1 MKRCCQAWTGFLAV
15 GIWWG
20 TAVGYGQPTPPNPN
34 PPPPPVPG
42 ESQPALDASP
52 ADDVEV
58 MTRGPVHEA
67 YAGPVA
73 RGEGTP
79 IVVTKAPPDAIEEI
93 PPDTKPEGD
102 NVVWISGYWAW
113 DDDRKDYLWVS
124 GVWRA
129 VPANQT
135 WVPGYWTEIDGGY
148 RWVSGFWMP
157 QQNEEVEYLA
167 EPPATLEQ
175 GPTSPAPSDSYFWNP
190 GYWTWY
196 DTRYVWRPGFWTV
209 CQPDWIW
216 VPAHYRWTPRGWV
229 FIPGYWDYPL
239 VRRGVLFAPIC
250 FRRPHP
256 HWHRFRWCPA
266 VVIQPPILGFHLF
279 VRPNYGHYYFGDYYA
294 VSYEG
299 LGFRPWFHYHG
310 RRGFD
315 PLFNYYRWYNHHRAH
330 DRDWERNIQGWFTYY
345 RHNEHQRPPHT
356 LLAQHQLIQKAKAR
370 PDFLQL
376 QIGKPIKDLA
386 GRPDSFV
393 KLAVISED
401 QRNKIRDASR
411 QLGDFKKQRLEL
423 ENLHRVKPDF
433 KPGLKPDTK
442 IGGKPDLPGKLGVT
456 GKPEGKGI
464 GKPGGALSGTTLR
477 QPDKVRLPTKLDLG
491 KLGAG
496 PSHGPTLTAPG
507 TGGSKPG
514 VTGPRMT
521 LPETRHGPAGPR
533 ATLPDSKRGQIAP
546 KTGATGPTFTLPDS
560 RRGQI
565 APKMDATGPRLT
577 LPEGKPGQLAPR
589 SGVTVPKAT
598 LPETKPGQITPK
610 SGATVPKSV
619 PATPPPGI
627 RKSMDA
633 PPGGRTIRQF
643 QPGGSSPPPTIRRDP
658 GRSSFVPKSNDP
670 PGTSGT
676 PAVRRSG
683 ASDPP
688 PTFKP
693 SDSTSTKQ
701 FRGSDAGS
709 GRSSRGSDRDN
720 RDSRDRRR

>member
-1 MKRCCQAWTGFLAV
+1 MKRYCQAWIGFLAV
-15 GIWWG
+15 GLWWG
-20 TAVGYGQPTPPNPN
+20 AAVGYGQPTPPNPN

-42 ESQPALDASP
+42 ESQPALDASQ

-167 EPPATLEQ
+167 EPPATIDQ
-175 GPTSPAPSDSYFWNP
+175 GPTSPSPSDNYFWNP

-196 DTRYVWRPGFWTV
+196 ETRYVWRPGFWTV

-250 FRRPHP
+250 FRRPP
-256 HWHRFRWCPA
+256 LHWHAFRWCPA
-266 VVIQPPILGFHLF
+266 IVIQPPILGFHLF
-279 VRPNYGHYYFGDYYA
+279 IRPNYGHYYFGDYYA

-310 RRGFD
+310 HRGFD
-315 PLFNYYRWYNHHRAH
+315 PLFNYYRWYNHHRMH
-330 DRDWERNIQGWFTYY
+330 DRDWERNIHGWFTYY

-356 LLAQHQLIQKAKAR
+356 LLAQHQLIEKAKTR
-370 PDFLQL
+370 PDFQQL

-393 KLAVISED
+393 KLAAISDD

-423 ENLHRVKPDF
+423 ESLHRIKPGDA
-433 KPGLKPDTK
+433 KLGLQPGLKPDTK
-442 IGGKPDLPGKLGVT
+442 IVGKPDLPERLGVT

-464 GKPGGALSGTTLR
+464 GKPSGALSGTTLK

-507 TGGSKPG
+507 SGSSKPG
-514 VTGPRMT
+514 VTVPGTGVTGPKMT
-521 LPETRHGPAGPR
+521 LPDTKPGLTGPKM
-533 ATLPDSKRGQIAP
+533 TLPDTKRGQITP
-546 KTGATGPTFTLPDS
+546 KTGATGPSLTLPD
-560 RRGQI
+560 
-565 APKMDATGPRLT
+565 T
-577 LPEGKPGQLAPR
+577 KPGPITPK
-589 SGVTVPKAT
+589 SGMTIPKAT
-598 LPETKPGQITPK
+598 LPDTKPGLITPK
-610 SGATVPKSV
+610 SGVTIPKTDSTTQPSGV
-619 PATPPPGI
+619 RKSIVPPPSGSNV
-627 RKSMDA
+627 K
-633 PPGGRTIRQF
+633 PF
-643 QPGGSSPPPTIRRDP
+643 QPGGSTPPPTIRRDP
-658 GRSSFVPKSNDP
+658 GRSSFVPKSADP
-670 PGTSGT
+670 PDTGGASG
-676 PAVRRSG
+676 VRRSG
-683 ASDPP
+683 TGSPP
-688 PTFKP
+688 PTFRSSEP
-693 SDSTSTKQ
+693 ATTKQ
-701 FRGSDAGS
+701 SFGSGASS
-709 GRSSRGSDRDN
+709 GRSSRGSDRDRDDRDN
-720 RDSRDRRR
+720 RDQRR